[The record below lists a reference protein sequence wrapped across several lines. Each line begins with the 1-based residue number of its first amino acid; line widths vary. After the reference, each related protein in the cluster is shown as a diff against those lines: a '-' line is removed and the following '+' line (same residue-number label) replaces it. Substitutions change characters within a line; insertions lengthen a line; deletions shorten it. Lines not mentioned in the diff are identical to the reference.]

1 MRNFAATALA
11 VVLAASSTL
20 SPVSA
25 FYLPGSAP
33 HDYKKGDKVDV
44 FVNSLSP
51 MLNATLKSL
60 ISLDYYDERFHFCRP
75 EGEPVKQPESL
86 GSILF
91 GDRILSSPFNI
102 KMLENQ
108 TCVPLCKSSV
118 PQLDAV
124 FINARIR
131 ENYGLNFIIDG
142 LPSSEQKRDTKTGE
156 TFLDAQGFSLGDAT
170 KDVHHPEL
178 NNHYDIYIQY
188 HKRGTEHFRVV
199 GVMVYPR
206 SVDSIV
212 KSETTPNCFVNAPYK
227 LSDSQTNEFYYT
239 YTVEFIESD
248 IPWGLRWDSYLHV
261 FDPKIHWFSLINSL
275 VIVGFLTFMVAMILY
290 RTMSKDIHR
299 YNAVDL
305 AEDVQEDYGW
315 KLVHGE
321 VFRAPDRPMLLS
333 VMVGNGAQ
341 LICMVSVTLVF
352 ALFGFL
358 SPSSRGSLATVLLV
372 CWTLMSGIAGYVSA
386 RVFTTLGGETWKP
399 NLILTATLFPIVTFT
414 IIGMLNLFLVFAKAS
429 GAMPFGTIL
438 AILLLWFLLS
448 LPLAVAGYF
457 LGMKHGGFSHPV
469 RVNSIPRQIPPIP
482 WYLQPVPA
490 AIIGGILPFGAA
502 FVELYFVLSSLF
514 GNRAYYAFGF
524 LFLTFLVVTL
534 TTATV
539 SILFVY
545 FILCAEEYRWQWR
558 AFLVGG
564 GSAFWM
570 FVYGVWYW
578 ASRLSFGNFPSV
590 VLYFGYLFLFSLLN
604 FLLGGSIGYISTYF
618 AIRRL
623 YHSIR
628 VD

>member
-33 HDYKKGDKVDV
+33 RDYKKGDKVDV

-75 EGEPVKQPESL
+75 EGGPVKQPESL

-91 GDRILSSPFNI
+91 GDRILSSPFDI
-102 KMLENQ
+102 KMLENK
-108 TCVPLCKSSV
+108 TCVPLCKASV

-170 KDVHHPEL
+170 EDVHHPVL

-212 KSETTPNCFVNAPYK
+212 QSETTPNCFVPNKPYR

-448 LPLAVAGYF
+448 LPLSVAGYF

-469 RVNSIPRQIPPIP
+469 RVNSIPRQIPPVP

-590 VLYFGYLFLFSLLN
+590 VLYFGYL
-604 FLLGGSIGYISTYF
+604 
-618 AIRRL
+618 
-623 YHSIR
+623 
-628 VD
+628 

>member
-1 MRNFAATALA
+1 MRNFAATTLA
-11 VVLAASSTL
+11 VVLAASSAL

-33 HDYKKGDKVDV
+33 HDYKQGDKVDV

-51 MLNATLKSL
+51 MLGSTLKSL
-60 ISLDYYDERFHFCRP
+60 ISLDYYDERFHFCTP
-75 EGEPVKQPESL
+75 PGGPVKQPESL

-91 GDRILSSPFNI
+91 GDRILSSAFNI
-102 KMLENQ
+102 SMLENR

-118 PQLDAV
+118 PALDAT

-142 LPSSEQKRDTKTGE
+142 LPSSEQKKDTKTGE
-156 TFLDAQGFSLGDAT
+156 TFLDAQGFSLGNAT
-170 KDVHHPEL
+170 GENLHNPWL

-206 SVDSIV
+206 SVNSIV
-212 KSETTPNCFVNAPYK
+212 KGETTPNCFVRDSPFK
-227 LSDSQTNEFYYT
+227 LNDGGTNEFYYT
-239 YTVEFIESD
+239 YSVEFIESPV
-248 IPWGLRWDSYLHV
+248 PWGLRWDSYLHV
-261 FDPKIHWFSLINSL
+261 FDPKIHWFSLVNSL

-341 LICMVSVTLVF
+341 LICMVSVTLIF

-386 RVFTTLGGETWKP
+386 RVFATLGGETWKP
-399 NLILTATLFPIVTFT
+399 NLILTATLFPLVTFT
-414 IIGMLNLFLVFAKAS
+414 LIGMLNLFLVFAKAS

-524 LFLTFLVVTL
+524 LFLTFIVVTL

-539 SILFVY
+539 SILFAY

-558 AFLVGG
+558 SSLVGG

-578 ASRLSFGNFPSV
+578 ASRLSFDNFPSV
-590 VLYFGYLFLFSLLN
+590 VLYFGYL
-604 FLLGGSIGYISTYF
+604 
-618 AIRRL
+618 
-623 YHSIR
+623 
-628 VD
+628 